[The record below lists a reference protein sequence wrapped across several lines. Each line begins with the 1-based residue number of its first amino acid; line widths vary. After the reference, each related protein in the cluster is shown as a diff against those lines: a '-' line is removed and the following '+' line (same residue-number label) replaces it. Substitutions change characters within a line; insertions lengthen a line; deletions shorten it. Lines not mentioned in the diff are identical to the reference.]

1 MVYEE
6 NTLLRSGGEI
16 YRILSSHK
24 EEVLVINCLR
34 RTMPCWRSQEEFS
47 ESIVV
52 AENELL
58 EANKQ
63 SEDMLA
69 SYDSAQA
76 HKRFTVIAGILPV
89 IGDKNLRSMRI
100 REAADFFG
108 VSRQTIR
115 KYLCD
120 YLIFQDIRVLA
131 LVKPAQARELTADEK
146 TMRWALNKYYYNPQK
161 LALTRV
167 YERMIRERYTSDEG
181 IVMEDHP
188 SIYQFRRFQKK
199 YEKLQTKII
208 SRQGIKDYQR
218 NHRPLLGDGVQ
229 SFAPAAGWAMLDGT
243 VCDIY
248 LINDQGELVGRPE
261 LTAAVDVYSGMCIG
275 YSLGWEGGVHSLRGL
290 MMNILVDK
298 QDYCRHFGITL
309 AEHEWPVNG
318 VLPGT
323 VVTDMGTEYTSGTFE
338 HLSELGV
345 TIINLESYR
354 PELKGPIEKFFDVV
368 QELYKP
374 DLKGFGVIEPDYQER
389 GAHDYR
395 KDACLTLREFETILI
410 RCIIHYNAHR
420 IVEEFPF
427 TEEMLKREVDPYS
440 NEIFL
445 YGRTLSG
452 THQRDNRLYESGI
465 VDDELLK
472 HLFNAEFFL
481 SNIVSTNSKT
491 MDQRKSLV
499 QIDQDP
505 ESWNAWVSIGNC
517 KPRAYSKAL
526 IEVGYSFSN
535 WHRNGDEVEADF
547 GAGSGELYTVIPDIK
562 FYYGVRDNKVI
573 YTGLYT
579 DNKNL
584 FKSNSF
590 KQYCSA
596 ITQAYHSEFKNNEVT
611 LSLPAENSWEI
622 ASYCIDNPGKY
633 IAENIRITV
642 IEDVDHSYYNYNI
655 EY

>member
-1 MVYEE
+1 MELKKNILIRKNEEVYRVLEVQD
-6 NTLLRSGGEI
+6 
-16 YRILSSHK
+16 
-24 EEVLVINCLR
+24 EEVLIINCSMR
-34 RTMPCWRSQEEFS
+34 SMPCWRSREEFL
-47 ESIVV
+47 ESDVITEGEHLKQLKYESDVLTSYDV
-52 AENELL
+52 TL
-58 EANKQ
+58 ANK
-63 SEDMLA
+63 
-69 SYDSAQA
+69 
-76 HKRFTVIAGILPV
+76 RFAMIAGILPV
-89 IGDKNLRSMRI
+89 IGDKDLRSMRI
-100 REAADFFG
+100 RETAEFSG

-131 LVKPAQARELTADEK
+131 LVKPAQARELTEDEK
-146 TMRWALNKYYYNPQK
+146 TMRWALNKYYYTPQK
-161 LALTRV
+161 FALTRV
-167 YERMIRERYTSDEG
+167 FEHMIRERYTSGEG
-181 IVMEDHP
+181 IIMDDHP
-188 SIYQFRRFQKK
+188 SIHQLRRFQKK

-298 QDYCRHFGITL
+298 QDYCRRFGITL

-338 HLSELGV
+338 QLSELGM

-427 TEEMLKREVDPYS
+427 TEEMFQREVGSYS

-452 THQRDNRLYESGI
+452 AHEIPVREEELILTLLPRCEGKFTRKGLKVNGLRYRRPKEDHSFNEDYLRGGTVTCAYNPDSVDIIWLLRDG
-465 VDDELLK
+465 
-472 HLFNAEFFL
+472 
-481 SNIVSTNSKT
+481 
-491 MDQRKSLV
+491 
-499 QIDQDP
+499 
-505 ESWNAWVSIGNC
+505 
-517 KPRAYSKAL
+517 AYIPFDL
-526 IEVGYSFSN
+526 IESRFLGKPAQYVLTLKDRQRELVRAEREKQLQAKVDLAG
-535 WHRNGDEVEADF
+535 HIEVIASRS
-547 GAGSGELYTVIPDIK
+547 AKQYSGETK
-562 FYYGVRDNKVI
+562 VR
-573 YTGLYT
+573 
-579 DNKNL
+579 
-584 FKSNSF
+584 
-590 KQYCSA
+590 
-596 ITQAYHSEFKNNEVT
+596 
-611 LSLPAENSWEI
+611 
-622 ASYCIDNPGKY
+622 
-633 IAENIRITV
+633 NIRDSRRK
-642 IEDVDHSYYNYNI
+642 ERMREHVDYTRKAV
-655 EY
+655 EGGTD

>member
-52 AENELL
+52 AENELF

-298 QDYCRHFGITL
+298 QDYCRRFGITL

-452 THQRDNRLYESGI
+452 THEIPVGEEELILTLLPRCEGRFTREGLKVNGLRYRRPKEDHSFNEDYLRGGTVTCAYNPDSVDIVWLLRDG
-465 VDDELLK
+465 
-472 HLFNAEFFL
+472 
-481 SNIVSTNSKT
+481 
-491 MDQRKSLV
+491 
-499 QIDQDP
+499 
-505 ESWNAWVSIGNC
+505 
-517 KPRAYSKAL
+517 AYIPFDL
-526 IEVGYSFSN
+526 IESRFVGKPAQHVLTLKDRQRELVRSEREKQLQAKVDLAG
-535 WHRNGDEVEADF
+535 HIEVITSRSAKHY
-547 GAGSGELYTVIPDIK
+547 SGETK
-562 FYYGVRDNKVI
+562 VR
-573 YTGLYT
+573 
-579 DNKNL
+579 
-584 FKSNSF
+584 
-590 KQYCSA
+590 
-596 ITQAYHSEFKNNEVT
+596 
-611 LSLPAENSWEI
+611 
-622 ASYCIDNPGKY
+622 
-633 IAENIRITV
+633 NIRDSRRKERMREHVDYTRKTV
-642 IEDVDHSYYNYNI
+642 KGGTD
-655 EY
+655 

>member
-52 AENELL
+52 AENELF

-298 QDYCRHFGITL
+298 QDYCRRFGITL

-338 HLSELGV
+338 QLSELGM

-427 TEEMLKREVDPYS
+427 TEEMFQREVGSYS

-452 THQRDNRLYESGI
+452 AHEIPVREEELILTLLPRCEGKFTRKGLKVNGLRYRRPKEDHSFNEDYLRGGTVTCAYNPDSVDIIWLLRDG
-465 VDDELLK
+465 
-472 HLFNAEFFL
+472 
-481 SNIVSTNSKT
+481 
-491 MDQRKSLV
+491 
-499 QIDQDP
+499 
-505 ESWNAWVSIGNC
+505 
-517 KPRAYSKAL
+517 AYIPFDL
-526 IEVGYSFSN
+526 IESRFLGKPAQYVLTLKDRQRELVRAEREKQLQAKVDLAG
-535 WHRNGDEVEADF
+535 HIEVIASRS
-547 GAGSGELYTVIPDIK
+547 AKQYSGETK
-562 FYYGVRDNKVI
+562 VR
-573 YTGLYT
+573 
-579 DNKNL
+579 
-584 FKSNSF
+584 
-590 KQYCSA
+590 
-596 ITQAYHSEFKNNEVT
+596 
-611 LSLPAENSWEI
+611 
-622 ASYCIDNPGKY
+622 
-633 IAENIRITV
+633 NIRDSRRK
-642 IEDVDHSYYNYNI
+642 ERMREHVDYTRKAV
-655 EY
+655 EGGTD